1 MRTLAVLLLLSLL
14 VLSFS
19 NFVTGKSLDL
29 ETTVRDDRYATDFP
43 HSPRGLYK
51 LTISLRLSFTKR
63 EEILASRQRR
73 KKQLES
79 MLIDARQRLADHR
92 SGSKLLSSDE
102 LKSLDKKV
110 DIYQRK
116 LDTMQDDLDDREV
129 ERILKREQI
138 HNERLHERRQR
149 RSEL

>member
-1 MRTLAVLLLLSLL
+1 
-14 VLSFS
+14 
-19 NFVTGKSLDL
+19 
-29 ETTVRDDRYATDFP
+29 
-43 HSPRGLYK
+43 
-51 LTISLRLSFTKR
+51 
-63 EEILASRQRR
+63 
-73 KKQLES
+73 